1 MNANRIILLAA
12 LGLLLLAIYNYKP
25 QAVSINIGQTA
36 KPFNVELVDGSQ
48 WRLDGYKGA
57 AVVLFFWAEWC
68 PCSHNSMPF
77 MEQAY
82 KEFGE
87 KGVKFLGVGIQD
99 TETEL
104 KKFIQQEK
112 PSFPMAF
119 DLKSKVAD
127 LYGIVTTPTTIF
139 ITKDGKVGG
148 KYVGQ
153 IKTYQTL
160 SEPINKLL

>member
-1 MNANRIILLAA
+1 MNASKIILLAA
-12 LGLLLLAIYNYKP
+12 IGLILLAIYNYKP
-25 QAVSINIGQTA
+25 QAVSITIGQTA
-36 KPFNVELVDGSQ
+36 KPFNIELIDGSQ
-48 WRLDGYKGA
+48 WRLEGYKGA
-57 AVVLFFWAEWC
+57 AVVLFFWAEGC

-82 KEFGE
+82 KEYGE

-99 TETEL
+99 TESEL

-119 DLKSKVAD
+119 DLKSKAAD

-139 ITKDGKVGG
+139 ITKDGKIGG

-160 SEPINKLL
+160 SEPLNRLL